1 MLIHEFM
8 LIPLFWKSSLTS
20 LPHNSPKWLMGQANQ
35 RAGATGFPIMESI
48 GSSKHRISDLNPW
61 STQLNKHFMEVLIV

>member
-1 MLIHEFM
+1 LEIIIDVTTTQLVEF
-8 LIPLFWKSSLTS
+8 LLQPAIFK
-20 LPHNSPKWLMGQANQ
+20 KWLMGQANQ
-35 RAGATGFPIMESI
+35 RAGDTGFPIMESI